1 MQKNKCSLWH
11 TLPALLTYQLFQIL
25 VDAEIAV
32 VIVPQGIRVMAG
44 ICQEVVLVY
53 PQQVVFPV
61 GPPLSLGATDV
72 RFVVS
77 GLE

>member
-1 MQKNKCSLWH
+1 MN
-11 TLPALLTYQLFQIL
+11 
-25 VDAEIAV
+25 AEIAV

-53 PQQVVFPV
+53 PQQVVLPV

-72 RFVVS
+72 RFVVP